1 MHATVF
7 KTIDV
12 RPLLAH
18 GTEPLD
24 VIRARLESLAVGE
37 GLTVIA
43 PFLPAPLV
51 EMLRSEGW
59 WASIE
64 RRSDGW
70 AVSFSRDEATR

>member
-24 VIRARLESLAVGE
+24 AIRARLESLAAGE

-43 PFLPAPLV
+43 PFLPAPLI

-70 AVSFSRDEATR
+70 AVNFSRDDATR

>member
-7 KTIDV
+7 KTLDV

-18 GTEPLD
+18 GAEPLD
-24 VIRARLESLAVGE
+24 AIRARLESLAAGE

-43 PFLPAPLV
+43 PFLPAPLI
-51 EMLRSEGW
+51 ELLRSEGW

-70 AVSFSRDEATR
+70 AVNFWRD